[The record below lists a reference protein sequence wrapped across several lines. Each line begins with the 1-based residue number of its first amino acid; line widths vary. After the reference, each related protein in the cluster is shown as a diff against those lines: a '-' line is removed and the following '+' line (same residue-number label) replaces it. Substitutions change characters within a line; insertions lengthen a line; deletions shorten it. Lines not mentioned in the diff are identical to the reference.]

1 MGFDYGNA
9 RLASMRGRLLDR
21 STIARLGESA
31 TPSAMV
37 AQLERVEDWAPI
49 LRLVAPLGTDATV
62 ALEAAIEFHRSARW
76 GALPRFY
83 EDGDRRLVEA
93 LVMPLDTERALAV
106 MRRRRAGE
114 PADQIA
120 TTVIPGALLNAH
132 SLALVARA
140 PGPAAAL
147 YPLVDADVLDRGDAG
162 LIAAAETQG
171 TRSADLEA
179 MLQAAIERSR
189 WARTNGRG
197 PDAAAVRRLLDHERA
212 DREAVVIELSE
223 AGPGFAT
230 LLDRSTKLA
239 RLDALAAGGRRDLLG
254 IGAVAGF
261 VAAVEAQAIR
271 LRAMVARV
279 RAHWSAEDAAPYLAR
294 TEKLAWRAS

>member
-21 STIARLGESA
+21 SAVARLGESA

-37 AQLERVEDWAPI
+37 AQLERAEDWAPI
-49 LRLVAPLGTDATV
+49 LHRVAPLGTDATA

-83 EDGDRRLVEA
+83 EDGHRRLVEA
-93 LVMPLDTERALAV
+93 LVMPLDTERVLAV

-114 PADQIA
+114 PADQVA
-120 TTVIPGALLNAH
+120 ATVIPGALLDAH

-140 PGPAAAL
+140 PGRAAAL
-147 YPLVDADVLDRGDAG
+147 RPLVDADVLDRGDAKRIASAEIRG
-162 LIAAAETQG
+162 L
-171 TRSADLEA
+171 RSGDVEA
-179 MLQAAIERSR
+179 MLQAAIDRSR
-189 WARTNGRG
+189 LARVGG
-197 PDAAAVRRLLDHERA
+197 WGSDAAAVRRFIEHERA

-223 AGPGFAT
+223 AGPGLAT
-230 LLDRSTKLA
+230 LLERSTRLA
-239 RLDALAAGGRRDLLG
+239 RLDGLAALSRRDMLG
-254 IGAVAGF
+254 IGVVAGY
-261 VAAVEAQAIR
+261 VAAVEAQGIR

-279 RAHWSAEDAAPYLAR
+279 RARWSAEDTAPYLAR
-294 TEKLAWRAS
+294 TEKPAWLAS